1 MIIILRHDICF
12 PFPIRTITLVPVW
25 ITPQKRQWMIL
36 EFMDANFMMKL
47 DYANLQ
53 GESLTNS
60 NPRSSD
66 ETEERRSQSS
76 TATYKPNSQAV
87 TLRLPDTMIEEIKQL
102 ARKRDTSFQTL
113 VKSFLSEKL
122 SEVK

>member
-1 MIIILRHDICF
+1 
-12 PFPIRTITLVPVW
+12 
-25 ITPQKRQWMIL
+25 
-36 EFMDANFMMKL
+36 MMKV
-47 DYANLQ
+47 DYASLQ

-60 NPRSSD
+60 KTRSSD
-66 ETEERRSQSS
+66 EIEERRSQGS
-76 TATYKPNSQAV
+76 TGTYKPNSQAV

>member
-1 MIIILRHDICF
+1 
-12 PFPIRTITLVPVW
+12 
-25 ITPQKRQWMIL
+25 
-36 EFMDANFMMKL
+36 MMKL